1 MSRSQPLLPL
11 ATAATL
17 DPRQSLHLLSGL
29 LPSLPPS
36 VTLHT
41 AARGIVLNLSQ
52 ILSLP
57 CSKPS
62 TELPSQS
69 KSLCKPRSLRPI
81 PLVLTPFLTSPL
93 LHSALAP
100 GPFPFLDLCPL
111 SPQGRLPWSL
121 CENAKCPL
129 QTPPATCPCFIVSHQ
144 LSAPPNMPHM
154 YIFIFYIICLPPLLS
169 TSKGL
174 GLAPVLETGPGT

>member
-1 MSRSQPLLPL
+1 M
-11 ATAATL
+11 
-17 DPRQSLHLLSGL
+17 
-29 LPSLPPS
+29 
-36 VTLHT
+36 
-41 AARGIVLNLSQ
+41 VLNLSQ

-100 GPFPFLDLCPL
+100 GPCLRACSPLPFFG
-111 SPQGRLPWSL
+111 SLPVVTSGTPSL
-121 CENAKCPL
+121 VTL
-129 QTPPATCPCFIVSHQ
+129 
-144 LSAPPNMPHM
+144 
-154 YIFIFYIICLPPLLS
+154 
-169 TSKGL
+169 
-174 GLAPVLETGPGT
+174 